1 MAGKIK
7 TCCRRRN
14 VPLKKCKSLLPDN
27 WVFNPQQLVISLW
40 MLEEGYMINGKLA
53 SMITQP
59 LLHLHIKYLQL
70 LLTLVPKLKT
80 IMITAAIW
88 QHVSW
93 WTILLMPIIPLP
105 MGNLPIIL
113 VITII
118 LISNPTMTTTMTSMA
133 SASIPLSL
141 WLPRPRQPPVFTLW
155 HLCDFLMPDK
165 QNTQHTQKCSTTT
178 TPFHFSGS
186 FYHFHFIHIT
196 YVCIEHLFW
205 KLSPFLPWFVSQG
218 SFSWPSRQCPT
229 QAALRDKLW
238 SETILKILAGRIN
251 VSICNVTLVKVQM
264 YYIYVSTK
272 NFYVVYFELLEILRN
287 CSILFKT
294 MAWLIT

>member
-1 MAGKIK
+1 MASKDLVLVSLKCSCPKIHISLSFSSLCSPLFVINALFFWLLEHCGRGGKIANLKKTFLSKTYLKKFFCSTLGECMAGKIK

-40 MLEEGYMINGKLA
+40 TLEEGYMINGKLA

-93 WTILLMPIIPLP
+93 WTILLMPIIP
-105 MGNLPIIL
+105 LPIIL

-178 TPFHFSGS
+178 TTPFHFSGS
-186 FYHFHFIHIT
+186 FYHFHLYFIHIT

-205 KLSPFLPWFVSQG
+205 KLSPFFHDLSLRAPLAG
-218 SFSWPSRQCPT
+218 
-229 QAALRDKLW
+229 QAA
-238 SETILKILAGRIN
+238 N
-251 VSICNVTLVKVQM
+251 V
-264 YYIYVSTK
+264 
-272 NFYVVYFELLEILRN
+272 
-287 CSILFKT
+287 
-294 MAWLIT
+294 